1 MDKTFNGVNVNL
13 QALAQSIDFYLQGKG
28 YHTQN
33 FVSGNS
39 AVVQAKKTGIL
50 RTIFGANRA
59 FTVRMSSGMGSLNVN
74 IGLAD
79 WIVGTDVAEDVIAYL
94 VLTPLAVVEGIE
106 EIWNLEIER
115 QVMSEIERLVY
126 SGQVNMYGN
135 NPYGSNQQ
143 FNNPYGYGTQNPY
156 QQPYQQNPYQPS
168 YQQPYRQSTCP
179 SCSSPLPPNARF
191 CPSCGYRLF

>member
-1 MDKTFNGVNVNL
+1 MDKIFQGVNVNL
-13 QALAQSIDFYLQGKG
+13 QALAQSVDFYLQGKG

-59 FTVRMSSGMGSLNVN
+59 FTVRMNNGMGSLNVN

-106 EIWNLEIER
+106 EVWNLEVER

-135 NPYGSNQQ
+135 NQQ
-143 FNNPYGYGTQNPY
+143 FNNPYGYGYQNPY
-156 QQPYQQNPYQPS
+156 QQPYQQNPYQQP
-168 YQQPYRQSTCP
+168 YQQNPYQQQYRQPTCP

-191 CPSCGYRLF
+191 CPSCGYKLF